1 MRYAHSHSSA
11 RTPSEATPTADAPRR
26 GSAPATA
33 PAPVAASAA
42 SAPAPVASAAPA
54 SSVAPAPAAS
64 ATPVTVLSGFLGSGK
79 TTLLND
85 LLANRGG
92 RRIAVI
98 VNDFSEI
105 NIDAALIAGEGHLT
119 RGEDRFVELTNGCI
133 CCTLRED
140 LVESVGT
147 LARSGKFD
155 HIVIESTGISEPM
168 PVAATFEWRWEDGT
182 RLADVAP
189 IDTMVTL
196 VDAAQFLPQI
206 GQKKLLTEA
215 DLQATADDER
225 TIADLLVD
233 QVEFADVIYV
243 TKSDLVSEERYRATV
258 ALLRRMNP
266 RARIEK
272 LLHGRIVTTES
283 PGSPAGSAERGVARS
298 GVDSVADG
306 VRQFGAAAGR
316 PAVDDILGA
325 QLYDEATA
333 RAYEGYLDELE
344 NPHTPETEEYG
355 ISSVVFRGDRPFDR
369 ERLIKALRSTT
380 GLVRSK
386 GYCWIADRPEL
397 AHVWHQAGPDL
408 RIQPAGGW
416 RQVGLP
422 PSSEVVLIGVN
433 FDADRAVQQFLK
445 AMLSDAEVRVML

>member
-1 MRYAHSHSSA
+1 MPADVA
-11 RTPSEATPTADAPRR
+11 PTATT
-26 GSAPATA
+26 G
-33 PAPVAASAA
+33 
-42 SAPAPVASAAPA
+42 
-54 SSVAPAPAAS
+54 S
-64 ATPVTVLSGFLGSGK
+64 ATPVTVLSGFLGAGK

-147 LARSGKFD
+147 LARSGSFD

-316 PAVDDILGA
+316 SAVDDILGA

-416 RQVGLP
+416 RQVGLT

-433 FDADRAVQQFLK
+433 FDADRAVQQFSN
-445 AMLSDAEVRVML
+445 AMLSDAEVRAML

>member
-1 MRYAHSHSSA
+1 MRHTHSHSSDHPA
-11 RTPSEATPTADAPRR
+11 SE
-26 GSAPATA
+26 
-33 PAPVAASAA
+33 VAASGEALRQRSGVPADVASTATTA
-42 SAPAPVASAAPA
+42 SAMPAT
-54 SSVAPAPAAS
+54 

-147 LARSGKFD
+147 LARSGSFD

-243 TKSDLVSEERYRATV
+243 TKADLVSEQRYRATV

-272 LLHGRIVTTES
+272 LLHGRIAT
-283 PGSPAGSAERGVARS
+283 AGSLDGDGAPGGSSGSAAEAT
-298 GVDSVADG
+298 DTADG
-306 VRQFGAAAGR
+306 AGR
-316 PAVDDILGA
+316 SVVDDILGA
-325 QLYDEATA
+325 HLYDEATA

-344 NPHTPETEEYG
+344 SPHTPETEEYG

-369 ERLIKALRSTT
+369 ERLIKALRSIT

-416 RQVGLP
+416 RQVGLT

-445 AMLSDAEVRVML
+445 AMLSDAEVRAML

>member
-1 MRYAHSHSSA
+1 MRHTHSHSSDHPA
-11 RTPSEATPTADAPRR
+11 SE
-26 GSAPATA
+26 
-33 PAPVAASAA
+33 VAASGEALRQR
-42 SAPAPVASAAPA
+42 SGVPADVASTATTASVMPA
-54 SSVAPAPAAS
+54 T

-147 LARSGKFD
+147 LARSGSFD

-243 TKSDLVSEERYRATV
+243 TKADLVSEQRYRATV

-272 LLHGRIVTTES
+272 LLHGRIAT
-283 PGSPAGSAERGVARS
+283 AGSLDGDGAPGGSSGSAAEAT
-298 GVDSVADG
+298 DTADG
-306 VRQFGAAAGR
+306 AGR
-316 PAVDDILGA
+316 SVVDDILGA
-325 QLYDEATA
+325 HLYDEATA

-369 ERLIKALRSTT
+369 ERLIKALRSIT

-416 RQVGLP
+416 RQVGLT

-445 AMLSDAEVRVML
+445 AMLSDAEVRAML

>member
-1 MRYAHSHSSA
+1 MRHAHSHSSG
-11 RTPSEATPTADAPRR
+11 RTPSETTPTADAPRR
-26 GSAPATA
+26 GSAPA
-33 PAPVAASAA
+33 
-42 SAPAPVASAAPA
+42 AAPA
-54 SSVAPAPAAS
+54 SATTAS

-147 LARSGKFD
+147 LARSGSFD

-196 VDAAQFLPQI
+196 VDAAQFLSQI

-243 TKSDLVSEERYRATV
+243 TKADLVSEQRYRATV

-316 PAVDDILGA
+316 SAVDDILGA

-416 RQVGLP
+416 RQVGLT

>member
-1 MRYAHSHSSA
+1 MRHTHRHSSDHPA
-11 RTPSEATPTADAPRR
+11 SEVAASGEALRQRSGVPADVAPTADT
-26 GSAPATA
+26 G
-33 PAPVAASAA
+33 
-42 SAPAPVASAAPA
+42 
-54 SSVAPAPAAS
+54 S

-147 LARSGKFD
+147 LARSGSFD

-196 VDAAQFLPQI
+196 VDAAQFLSQI

-243 TKSDLVSEERYRATV
+243 TKADLVSEQRYRATV

-272 LLHGRIVTTES
+272 LLHGRIAT
-283 PGSPAGSAERGVARS
+283 AGSLDGDGAPGGSSGSAAEAT
-298 GVDSVADG
+298 DNADG
-306 VRQFGAAAGR
+306 AGR
-316 PAVDDILGA
+316 SAVDDILGA
-325 QLYDEATA
+325 HLYDEATA

-416 RQVGLP
+416 RQVGLT

>member
-1 MRYAHSHSSA
+1 MRHMHSHS
-11 RTPSEATPTADAPRR
+11 PDDTAADHSIGQ
-26 GSAPATA
+26 GSAPAS
-33 PAPVAASAA
+33 ASAA
-42 SAPAPVASAAPA
+42 SASAPAPANASAVPASAAP
-54 SSVAPAPAAS
+54 AS

-140 LVESVGT
+140 LVDSVGT
-147 LARSGKFD
+147 LARSGDFD

-196 VDAAQFLPQI
+196 VDAAQFLQQI
-206 GQKKLLTEA
+206 GQKKLLTEV
-215 DLQATADDER
+215 DLQATEEDER

-243 TKSDLVSEERYRATV
+243 TKADLVSEERYRATV

-272 LLHGRIVTTES
+272 LIHGRIAT
-283 PGSPAGSAERGVARS
+283 
-298 GVDSVADG
+298 DG
-306 VRQFGAAAGR
+306 AGR
-316 PAVDDILGA
+316 SAVDDILGA
-325 QLYDEATA
+325 HLYDEATA

-369 ERLIKALRSTT
+369 ERLIKALCSTT

-416 RQVGLP
+416 RQVGLT

-445 AMLSDAEVRVML
+445 AMLSDAEVRAML

>member
-1 MRYAHSHSSA
+1 MRHLHSHIHDH
-11 RTPSEATPTADAPRR
+11 PTASDPE
-26 GSAPATA
+26 
-33 PAPVAASAA
+33 V
-42 SAPAPVASAAPA
+42 
-54 SSVAPAPAAS
+54 SS
-64 ATPVTVLSGFLGSGK
+64 TPVTVLSGFLGSGK

-147 LARSGKFD
+147 LARSGDFD

-196 VDAAQFLPQI
+196 VDAAQFLQQI

-215 DLQATADDER
+215 DLQATEEDER

-233 QVEFADVIYV
+233 QVEFADIIYV
-243 TKSDLVSEERYRATV
+243 TKADLVSEEHYRATV
-258 ALLRRMNP
+258 ALLHRMNP

-272 LLHGRIVTTES
+272 LVHGRIVT
-283 PGSPAGSAERGVARS
+283 AGSLGGNGTPGGLSGSAAEVT
-298 GVDSVADG
+298 DTADG
-306 VRQFGAAAGR
+306 AGR
-316 PAVDDILGA
+316 SAVDDILGA

-369 ERLIKALRSTT
+369 GRLIEALRSTT

-397 AHVWHQAGPDL
+397 AQVWHQAGPDL
-408 RIQPAGGW
+408 RIQPVGGW
-416 RQVGLP
+416 RQVELT

-433 FDADRAVQQFLK
+433 FDADRAVQRFRK
-445 AMLSDAEVRVML
+445 AMLSDAEVKDML

>member
-1 MRYAHSHSSA
+1 M
-11 RTPSEATPTADAPRR
+11 
-26 GSAPATA
+26 
-33 PAPVAASAA
+33 
-42 SAPAPVASAAPA
+42 
-54 SSVAPAPAAS
+54 
-64 ATPVTVLSGFLGSGK
+64 
-79 TTLLND
+79 
-85 LLANRGG
+85 LANRGG

-147 LARSGKFD
+147 LARSGNFD

-215 DLQATADDER
+215 DLQATEDDER

-243 TKSDLVSEERYRATV
+243 TKADLVSEQRYRATV

-272 LLHGRIVTTES
+272 LLHGRIVTDLS
-283 PGSPAGSAERGVARS
+283 GSSASGVAS
-298 GVDSVADG
+298 GAASNAATNACEPGNVEAAGAAETSSVAAG
-306 VRQFGAAAGR
+306 GAAAGR
-316 PAVDDILGA
+316 SAVDDILGA
-325 QLYDEATA
+325 HLYDEATA

-397 AHVWHQAGPDL
+397 AQVWHQAGPDL

-416 RQVGLP
+416 RQVGLT

-433 FDADRAVQQFLK
+433 FDADRAVQQFSN
-445 AMLSDAEVRVML
+445 AMLSDAEVRAML

>member
-1 MRYAHSHSSA
+1 M
-11 RTPSEATPTADAPRR
+11 
-26 GSAPATA
+26 
-33 PAPVAASAA
+33 
-42 SAPAPVASAAPA
+42 
-54 SSVAPAPAAS
+54 
-64 ATPVTVLSGFLGSGK
+64 
-79 TTLLND
+79 
-85 LLANRGG
+85 
-92 RRIAVI
+92 
-98 VNDFSEI
+98 
-105 NIDAALIAGEGHLT
+105 
-119 RGEDRFVELTNGCI
+119 
-133 CCTLRED
+133 
-140 LVESVGT
+140 ESVGT
-147 LARSGKFD
+147 LARSGSFD

-325 QLYDEATA
+325 HLYDEATA

-416 RQVGLP
+416 RQVGLT

-433 FDADRAVQQFLK
+433 FDTDRAVQQFLK

>member
-1 MRYAHSHSSA
+1 MRHLHSH
-11 RTPSEATPTADAPRR
+11 THDHPTASD
-26 GSAPATA
+26 SE
-33 PAPVAASAA
+33 V
-42 SAPAPVASAAPA
+42 
-54 SSVAPAPAAS
+54 SS
-64 ATPVTVLSGFLGSGK
+64 TPVTVLSGFLGSGK

-147 LARSGKFD
+147 LARSGDFD

-168 PVAATFEWRWEDGT
+168 PVAATFEWRWGDGT

-196 VDAAQFLPQI
+196 VDAAQFLQQI

-215 DLQATADDER
+215 DLQATEEDER

-233 QVEFADVIYV
+233 QVEFADIIYV
-243 TKSDLVSEERYRATV
+243 TKADLVSEEHYRATV

-272 LLHGRIVTTES
+272 LIHGRIVT
-283 PGSPAGSAERGVARS
+283 AGSLGGNGTPGGLSGSAAEVT
-298 GVDSVADG
+298 DTADG
-306 VRQFGAAAGR
+306 AGR
-316 PAVDDILGA
+316 SAVDDILGA
-325 QLYDEATA
+325 HLYDEATA

-369 ERLIKALRSTT
+369 GRLIEALRSTT

-397 AHVWHQAGPDL
+397 AQVWHQAGPDL

-416 RQVGLP
+416 RQVGLT

-433 FDADRAVQQFLK
+433 FDADRAVQRFRK
-445 AMLSDAEVRVML
+445 AMLSDAEVKDML

>member
-1 MRYAHSHSSA
+1 MRHAHSHSSG
-11 RTPSEATPTADAPRR
+11 RTPSETTPTADAPRR
-26 GSAPATA
+26 GSAPA
-33 PAPVAASAA
+33 
-42 SAPAPVASAAPA
+42 AAPA
-54 SSVAPAPAAS
+54 SATTAS

-147 LARSGKFD
+147 LARSGSFD

-196 VDAAQFLPQI
+196 VDAAQFLSQI

-243 TKSDLVSEERYRATV
+243 TKADLVSEQRYRATV

-272 LLHGRIVTTES
+272 LLHGRIAT
-283 PGSPAGSAERGVARS
+283 AGSLDGDGAPGGSSGSAAEAT
-298 GVDSVADG
+298 DTADG
-306 VRQFGAAAGR
+306 AGR
-316 PAVDDILGA
+316 SVVDDILGA
-325 QLYDEATA
+325 HLYDEATA

-355 ISSVVFRGDRPFDR
+355 ISSVVFRGDRPFDW

-416 RQVGLP
+416 RQVGLT

-445 AMLSDAEVRVML
+445 AMLSDAEVRAML

>member
-1 MRYAHSHSSA
+1 MRHAHSHSSDHPA
-11 RTPSEATPTADAPRR
+11 SE
-26 GSAPATA
+26 
-33 PAPVAASAA
+33 VAASGEALRQR
-42 SAPAPVASAAPA
+42 SGVPAD
-54 SSVAPAPAAS
+54 VAPTATTAS

-196 VDAAQFLPQI
+196 VDAAQFLSQI

-243 TKSDLVSEERYRATV
+243 TKADLVSEQRYRATV

-272 LLHGRIVTTES
+272 LLHGRIAT
-283 PGSPAGSAERGVARS
+283 AGSLDGDGAPGGSSGSAAEAT
-298 GVDSVADG
+298 DTADG
-306 VRQFGAAAGR
+306 AGR
-316 PAVDDILGA
+316 SVVDDILGA
-325 QLYDEATA
+325 HLYDEATA

-416 RQVGLP
+416 RQVGLT

-433 FDADRAVQQFLK
+433 FDTDRAVQQFLK
-445 AMLSDAEVRVML
+445 AMLSDAEVRAML

>member
-1 MRYAHSHSSA
+1 MRHLHSHIHDH
-11 RTPSEATPTADAPRR
+11 PTASDPE
-26 GSAPATA
+26 
-33 PAPVAASAA
+33 V
-42 SAPAPVASAAPA
+42 
-54 SSVAPAPAAS
+54 SS
-64 ATPVTVLSGFLGSGK
+64 TPVTVLSGFLGSGK

-147 LARSGKFD
+147 LARSGDFD

-196 VDAAQFLPQI
+196 VDAAQFLQQI

-215 DLQATADDER
+215 DLQATEEDER

-233 QVEFADVIYV
+233 QVEFADIIYV
-243 TKSDLVSEERYRATV
+243 TKADLVSEEHYRATV
-258 ALLRRMNP
+258 ALLHRMNP

-272 LLHGRIVTTES
+272 LIHGRIVT
-283 PGSPAGSAERGVARS
+283 AGSLGGNGTPGGLSGSAAEVT
-298 GVDSVADG
+298 DTADG
-306 VRQFGAAAGR
+306 AGR
-316 PAVDDILGA
+316 SAVDDILGA

-369 ERLIKALRSTT
+369 GRLIEALRSTT

-397 AHVWHQAGPDL
+397 AQVWHQAGPDL
-408 RIQPAGGW
+408 RIQPVGGW
-416 RQVGLP
+416 RQVELT

-433 FDADRAVQQFLK
+433 FDADRAVQRFRK
-445 AMLSDAEVRVML
+445 AMLSDAEVKDML

>member
-1 MRYAHSHSSA
+1 MRHLHSH
-11 RTPSEATPTADAPRR
+11 THDHPTASDPE
-26 GSAPATA
+26 
-33 PAPVAASAA
+33 V
-42 SAPAPVASAAPA
+42 
-54 SSVAPAPAAS
+54 SS
-64 ATPVTVLSGFLGSGK
+64 TPVTVLSGFLGSGK

-147 LARSGKFD
+147 LARSGDFD

-196 VDAAQFLPQI
+196 VDAAQFLQQI

-215 DLQATADDER
+215 DLQATEEDER

-233 QVEFADVIYV
+233 QVEFADIIYV
-243 TKSDLVSEERYRATV
+243 TKADLVSEEHYRATV
-258 ALLRRMNP
+258 ALLHRMNP

-272 LLHGRIVTTES
+272 LIHGRIVT
-283 PGSPAGSAERGVARS
+283 AGSLGGNGTPGGLSGSAAEMT
-298 GVDSVADG
+298 DTADG
-306 VRQFGAAAGR
+306 AGR
-316 PAVDDILGA
+316 SAVDDILGA
-325 QLYDEATA
+325 HLYDEATA

-369 ERLIKALRSTT
+369 GRLIEALRSTT

-397 AHVWHQAGPDL
+397 AQVWHQAGPDL

-416 RQVGLP
+416 RQVGLT

>member
-1 MRYAHSHSSA
+1 MRHAHSHSSG
-11 RTPSEATPTADAPRR
+11 RTPSETTPTADAPRR
-26 GSAPATA
+26 GSAPA
-33 PAPVAASAA
+33 
-42 SAPAPVASAAPA
+42 AAPA
-54 SSVAPAPAAS
+54 SATTAS

-147 LARSGKFD
+147 LARSGNFD

-316 PAVDDILGA
+316 SAVDDILGA
-325 QLYDEATA
+325 HLYDEATA

-416 RQVGLP
+416 RQVGLT

-433 FDADRAVQQFLK
+433 FDTDRAVQQFLK

>member
-1 MRYAHSHSSA
+1 MRHTHSHSSDHPA
-11 RTPSEATPTADAPRR
+11 SE
-26 GSAPATA
+26 
-33 PAPVAASAA
+33 VAASGEALRQRSGVPADVAPTATTA
-42 SAPAPVASAAPA
+42 SAMP
-54 SSVAPAPAAS
+54 AS

-147 LARSGKFD
+147 LARSGNFD

-189 IDTMVTL
+189 IDPMVTL

-243 TKSDLVSEERYRATV
+243 TKSDLVSEQRYRATV

-272 LLHGRIVTTES
+272 LLHGRIAT
-283 PGSPAGSAERGVARS
+283 AGSLDGDGAPGGSSGSAAEAT
-298 GVDSVADG
+298 DNADG
-306 VRQFGAAAGR
+306 AAEGR
-316 PAVDDILGA
+316 SAVDDILGA
-325 QLYDEATA
+325 HLYDEATA

-416 RQVGLP
+416 RQVGLT

-433 FDADRAVQQFLK
+433 FDTDRAVQQFLK

>member
-1 MRYAHSHSSA
+1 MRHTHSHSSDHPA
-11 RTPSEATPTADAPRR
+11 SE
-26 GSAPATA
+26 
-33 PAPVAASAA
+33 VAASGEAL
-42 SAPAPVASAAPA
+42 SQRSGVPAD
-54 SSVAPAPAAS
+54 VAPTATAAS

-243 TKSDLVSEERYRATV
+243 TKADLVSEERYRATV

-272 LLHGRIVTTES
+272 LLHGRIV
-283 PGSPAGSAERGVARS
+283 A
-298 GVDSVADG
+298 
-306 VRQFGAAAGR
+306 GAAEGR
-316 PAVDDILGA
+316 SAVDDILGA
-325 QLYDEATA
+325 HLYDEATA

-344 NPHTPETEEYG
+344 NPHAPETEEYG

-369 ERLIKALRSTT
+369 ERLIKALLSTT

-416 RQVGLP
+416 RQVGLT

>member
-1 MRYAHSHSSA
+1 MRHTHSHSSDHPA
-11 RTPSEATPTADAPRR
+11 SE
-26 GSAPATA
+26 
-33 PAPVAASAA
+33 VAASGEALRQRSGVPADVAPTATTA
-42 SAPAPVASAAPA
+42 SAMP
-54 SSVAPAPAAS
+54 AS

-147 LARSGKFD
+147 LARSGNFD

-243 TKSDLVSEERYRATV
+243 TKSDLVSEQRYRATV

-272 LLHGRIVTTES
+272 LLHGRIVADQSDAPTGAGAS
-283 PGSPAGSAERGVARS
+283 ADAPGAAETP
-298 GVDSVADG
+298 SVAVD
-306 VRQFGAAAGR
+306 GAAEGR
-316 PAVDDILGA
+316 SAVDDILGA
-325 QLYDEATA
+325 HLYDETTA

-397 AHVWHQAGPDL
+397 AYVWHQAGPDL

-416 RQVGLP
+416 RQVGLT
-422 PSSEVVLIGVN
+422 PSSEVVLIGVI
-433 FDADRAVQQFLK
+433 FDTDRAVQQFLK

>member
-1 MRYAHSHSSA
+1 MRHTHSHSSDHLA
-11 RTPSEATPTADAPRR
+11 SE
-26 GSAPATA
+26 
-33 PAPVAASAA
+33 VAASGEALRQR
-42 SAPAPVASAAPA
+42 SGVPAD
-54 SSVAPAPAAS
+54 VAPTATAAS

-147 LARSGKFD
+147 LARSGNFD

-243 TKSDLVSEERYRATV
+243 TKADLVSEERYRATV

-272 LLHGRIVTTES
+272 LLHGRIV
-283 PGSPAGSAERGVARS
+283 A
-298 GVDSVADG
+298 
-306 VRQFGAAAGR
+306 GAAEGR
-316 PAVDDILGA
+316 SAVDDILGA
-325 QLYDEATA
+325 HLYDEATA

-344 NPHTPETEEYG
+344 NPHAPETEEYG

-369 ERLIKALRSTT
+369 ERLIKALLSTT

-416 RQVGLP
+416 RQVGLT

>member
-1 MRYAHSHSSA
+1 MRHTHSHSSG
-11 RTPSEATPTADAPRR
+11 RTPA
-26 GSAPATA
+26 
-33 PAPVAASAA
+33 
-42 SAPAPVASAAPA
+42 
-54 SSVAPAPAAS
+54 
-64 ATPVTVLSGFLGSGK
+64 PVTVLSGFLGSGK

-147 LARSGKFD
+147 LARSGDFD

-243 TKSDLVSEERYRATV
+243 TKADLVSEERYRATV

-272 LLHGRIVTTES
+272 LLHGRIVTDLS
-283 PGSPAGSAERGVARS
+283 GGSASGAASNAARNAATNACEPGNVEAPGVAS
-298 GVDSVADG
+298 
-306 VRQFGAAAGR
+306 AGR
-316 PAVDDILGA
+316 SAVDDILGA
-325 QLYDEATA
+325 HLYDEATA

-397 AHVWHQAGPDL
+397 AQVWHQAGPDL

-416 RQVGLP
+416 RQVGLT

-433 FDADRAVQQFLK
+433 FDADRAVQQFSN
-445 AMLSDAEVRVML
+445 AMLSDTEVRAML

>member
-1 MRYAHSHSSA
+1 MRHAHSHSSDHPA
-11 RTPSEATPTADAPRR
+11 SE
-26 GSAPATA
+26 
-33 PAPVAASAA
+33 VAASGEALRQR
-42 SAPAPVASAAPA
+42 SGVPAD
-54 SSVAPAPAAS
+54 VAPTATTGS
-64 ATPVTVLSGFLGSGK
+64 ATPVTVLSGFLGAGK

-147 LARSGKFD
+147 LARSGSFD

-316 PAVDDILGA
+316 SAVDDILGA

-416 RQVGLP
+416 RQVGLT
-422 PSSEVVLIGVN
+422 PSSGWYLLASISIQTERYNNSL
-433 FDADRAVQQFLK
+433 RQC
-445 AMLSDAEVRVML
+445 

>member
-1 MRYAHSHSSA
+1 MRHAHSHSSDHPA
-11 RTPSEATPTADAPRR
+11 SE
-26 GSAPATA
+26 
-33 PAPVAASAA
+33 VAASGETLRQR
-42 SAPAPVASAAPA
+42 SGVPAD
-54 SSVAPAPAAS
+54 VAPTAATGS

-147 LARSGKFD
+147 LARSGDFD

-243 TKSDLVSEERYRATV
+243 TKADLVSEQRYRATV

-272 LLHGRIVTTES
+272 LLHGRIVTDLS
-283 PGSPAGSAERGVARS
+283 GGSASGAASNAARNAATNACEPGNVEAPGVAS
-298 GVDSVADG
+298 
-306 VRQFGAAAGR
+306 AGR
-316 PAVDDILGA
+316 SAVDDILGA
-325 QLYDEATA
+325 HLYDEATA

-416 RQVGLP
+416 RQVGLT

-433 FDADRAVQQFLK
+433 FDTDRAVQQFLK

>member
-1 MRYAHSHSSA
+1 MRHTHSHSSDHPA
-11 RTPSEATPTADAPRR
+11 SE
-26 GSAPATA
+26 
-33 PAPVAASAA
+33 VAASGEALRQRSGVPADVAPTAIAA
-42 SAPAPVASAAPA
+42 SAVPAT
-54 SSVAPAPAAS
+54 

-92 RRIAVI
+92 RCIAVI

-182 RLADVAP
+182 RLADVAS

-196 VDAAQFLPQI
+196 VDAAQFLAQI

-243 TKSDLVSEERYRATV
+243 TKSDLVSEQRYRATV

-272 LLHGRIVTTES
+272 LLHGRIVADEI
-283 PGSPAGSAERGVARS
+283 GSPASGLSSGVTPGATRDCVARRNPT
-298 GVDSVADG
+298 GAAETPSVAAD
-306 VRQFGAAAGR
+306 GAAEGR
-316 PAVDDILGA
+316 SAVDDILGA
-325 QLYDEATA
+325 HLYDEATA

-416 RQVGLP
+416 RQVGLT

-433 FDADRAVQQFLK
+433 FDTDRAVQQFLK

>member
-1 MRYAHSHSSA
+1 MRHTHSHSSDHPA
-11 RTPSEATPTADAPRR
+11 SE
-26 GSAPATA
+26 
-33 PAPVAASAA
+33 VAASGEALRQRSGVPADVAPTATTA
-42 SAPAPVASAAPA
+42 SAMP
-54 SSVAPAPAAS
+54 AS

-140 LVESVGT
+140 LAESVGT
-147 LARSGKFD
+147 LARSGNFD
-155 HIVIESTGISEPM
+155 HIVIESTGITEPM

-196 VDAAQFLPQI
+196 VDAAQFLAQI

-243 TKSDLVSEERYRATV
+243 TKSDLVSEQRYRATV

-272 LLHGRIVTTES
+272 LLHGRIVADQSDAPTGAGVS
-283 PGSPAGSAERGVARS
+283 ADAPGAAETP
-298 GVDSVADG
+298 SVAAD
-306 VRQFGAAAGR
+306 GAAEGR
-316 PAVDDILGA
+316 SAVDDILGA
-325 QLYDEATA
+325 HLYDEATA

-416 RQVGLP
+416 RQVGLT

-433 FDADRAVQQFLK
+433 FDTDRAVQQFLK

>member
-1 MRYAHSHSSA
+1 MRHLHSH
-11 RTPSEATPTADAPRR
+11 THDHPTASDPE
-26 GSAPATA
+26 
-33 PAPVAASAA
+33 V
-42 SAPAPVASAAPA
+42 
-54 SSVAPAPAAS
+54 SS
-64 ATPVTVLSGFLGSGK
+64 TPVTVLSGFLGSGK

-98 VNDFSEI
+98 VNDFSEV

-147 LARSGKFD
+147 LARSGDFD

-196 VDAAQFLPQI
+196 VDAAQFLQQI

-215 DLQATADDER
+215 DLQATEEDER

-233 QVEFADVIYV
+233 QVEFADIIYV
-243 TKSDLVSEERYRATV
+243 TKADLVSEEHYRATV

-272 LLHGRIVTTES
+272 LIHGRIVT
-283 PGSPAGSAERGVARS
+283 AGSLGGNGTPGGLSGSAAEVT
-298 GVDSVADG
+298 DTADG
-306 VRQFGAAAGR
+306 AGR
-316 PAVDDILGA
+316 SAVDDILGA
-325 QLYDEATA
+325 HLYDEATA

-369 ERLIKALRSTT
+369 GRLIEALRSTT

-397 AHVWHQAGPDL
+397 AQVWHQAGPDL

-416 RQVGLP
+416 RRVGLT
-422 PSSEVVLIGVN
+422 PSSEAVLIGVN
-433 FDADRAVQQFLK
+433 FDADRAVQRFRK
-445 AMLSDAEVRVML
+445 AMLSDAEVKDML

>member
-1 MRYAHSHSSA
+1 M
-11 RTPSEATPTADAPRR
+11 
-26 GSAPATA
+26 
-33 PAPVAASAA
+33 
-42 SAPAPVASAAPA
+42 
-54 SSVAPAPAAS
+54 
-64 ATPVTVLSGFLGSGK
+64 TVLSGFLGAGK

-147 LARSGKFD
+147 LARSGSFD

-316 PAVDDILGA
+316 SAVDDILGA
-325 QLYDEATA
+325 HLYDEATA

-416 RQVGLP
+416 RQVGLT

>member
-1 MRYAHSHSSA
+1 MRHTHSHSSDHPA
-11 RTPSEATPTADAPRR
+11 SE
-26 GSAPATA
+26 
-33 PAPVAASAA
+33 VAASGEALRQR
-42 SAPAPVASAAPA
+42 SGVPADVARTAT
-54 SSVAPAPAAS
+54 AAS

-147 LARSGKFD
+147 LARSGNFD

-168 PVAATFEWRWEDGT
+168 PVAATFDWRWEDGT

-272 LLHGRIVTTES
+272 LLHGRI
-283 PGSPAGSAERGVARS
+283 AA
-298 GVDSVADG
+298 
-306 VRQFGAAAGR
+306 GAAEGR
-316 PAVDDILGA
+316 SAIDDILGA
-325 QLYDEATA
+325 HLYDEATA

-416 RQVGLP
+416 RQVGLT

-433 FDADRAVQQFLK
+433 FDTDRAVQQFLK

>member
-1 MRYAHSHSSA
+1 MRHAHSHSSG

-26 GSAPATA
+26 GSAP
-33 PAPVAASAA
+33 VA
-42 SAPAPVASAAPA
+42 APAPVASAAPA
-54 SSVAPAPAAS
+54 TASAAPAPASTNAS

-147 LARSGKFD
+147 LARSGDFD

-196 VDAAQFLPQI
+196 VDAAQFLQQI

-215 DLQATADDER
+215 DLQATEEDER

-233 QVEFADVIYV
+233 QVEFADIIYV
-243 TKSDLVSEERYRATV
+243 TKADLVSEEHYRATV
-258 ALLRRMNP
+258 ALLHRMNP

-272 LLHGRIVTTES
+272 LIHGRIVT
-283 PGSPAGSAERGVARS
+283 AGSLGGNGTPGGLSGSAAEVT
-298 GVDSVADG
+298 DTADG
-306 VRQFGAAAGR
+306 AGR
-316 PAVDDILGA
+316 SAVDDILGA

-369 ERLIKALRSTT
+369 GRLIEALRSTT

-397 AHVWHQAGPDL
+397 AQVWHQAGPDL
-408 RIQPAGGW
+408 RIQPVGGW
-416 RQVGLP
+416 RQVGLT

-433 FDADRAVQQFLK
+433 FDADRAVQRFRK
-445 AMLSDAEVRVML
+445 AMLSDAEVKDML